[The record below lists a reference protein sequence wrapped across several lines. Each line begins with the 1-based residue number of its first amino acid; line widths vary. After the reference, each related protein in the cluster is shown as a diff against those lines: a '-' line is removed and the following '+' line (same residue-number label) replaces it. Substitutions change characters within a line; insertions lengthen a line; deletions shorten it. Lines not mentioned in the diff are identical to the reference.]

1 MQTSSVIAGLT
12 HRFKLAEHQTHLR
25 NEALAGV
32 TTFLAMAYISVVNPS
47 ILAEAGMDFGAVFV
61 ATCLASAFGSIAMGL
76 LSNYPIA
83 LAPGMGQNAFFT
95 YTVVLGSGHPW
106 QTALGAV
113 FLSGVLFVIL
123 SVLPVR
129 EWLINAIPRN
139 LKLGISAGIGLFL
152 AFIALSNT
160 GIVVE
165 DPATLVSLGN
175 LTSPAVMLS
184 LAGFVLI
191 VVLANRRMLGAVVI
205 GVLVVSAIGWITG
218 VAEFKGLVSMPPS
231 VAPVF
236 LQLDIVSAFQL
247 ALIPTILTL
256 LLVDVFDTAGTLVG
270 VGSRANMLDKD
281 GRLQNLRGALLADSS
296 ATFAG
301 ALLGT
306 SSTTSYIESAA
317 GVEAGGRTGLTA
329 VFVGL
334 LFLLCLFFSPLAQ
347 SIPAYATASALLF
360 VACLMARGL
369 ELLDWDDYTES
380 APAVITALTM
390 PLAFSIAD
398 GIGIGFILY
407 ASLRTVS
414 GRIRECSPA
423 VYFVAIVFALKFG
436 FLA

>member
-1 MQTSSVIAGLT
+1 LQTSSVIAGLT

-184 LAGFVLI
+184 L
-191 VVLANRRMLGAVVI
+191 
-205 GVLVVSAIGWITG
+205 
-218 VAEFKGLVSMPPS
+218 P
-231 VAPVF
+231 
-236 LQLDIVSAFQL
+236 
-247 ALIPTILTL
+247 
-256 LLVDVFDTAGTLVG
+256 
-270 VGSRANMLDKD
+270 
-281 GRLQNLRGALLADSS
+281 
-296 ATFAG
+296 
-301 ALLGT
+301 
-306 SSTTSYIESAA
+306 
-317 GVEAGGRTGLTA
+317 
-329 VFVGL
+329 
-334 LFLLCLFFSPLAQ
+334 
-347 SIPAYATASALLF
+347 
-360 VACLMARGL
+360 
-369 ELLDWDDYTES
+369 
-380 APAVITALTM
+380 
-390 PLAFSIAD
+390 
-398 GIGIGFILY
+398 
-407 ASLRTVS
+407 
-414 GRIRECSPA
+414 
-423 VYFVAIVFALKFG
+423 
-436 FLA
+436 